1 MRICYRLCH
10 RSGVAETAYP
20 LWNLSPD
27 GRVVGRH
34 KETIVRSRL
43 LSVLVLG
50 LVVLSLSAE
59 ASAAG
64 SETAIFA
71 GGCFWCEESA
81 FEDLPGVIS
90 VTSGYTGGST
100 PNPTYEEVS
109 SGRTGHAE
117 SAQVVYDPDKISY
130 EKLLDVYWH
139 NIDPLQKDG
148 QFCDHGTQYRTAI
161 FYSND
166 SQKRAAEAS
175 KATLEQEP
183 RFKGKIAT
191 QIVPASKF
199 YPAEAY
205 HQNYC
210 KVRPVQYQAYREG
223 CRRDARLKDIWGAEA
238 GGH

>member
-1 MRICYRLCH
+1 VRRLPF
-10 RSGVAETAYP
+10 A
-20 LWNLSPD
+20 L
-27 GRVVGRH
+27 
-34 KETIVRSRL
+34 I
-43 LSVLVLG
+43 LG
-50 LVVLSLSAE
+50 LALLRLA
-59 ASAAG
+59 ASARGA
-64 SETAIFA
+64 SRETAIFA

-109 SGRTGHAE
+109 TGRTGHAE

-175 KATLEQEP
+175 KAKLEQET

-191 QIVPASKF
+191 QIVAASKF
-199 YPAEAY
+199 YPAEEH
-205 HQNYC
+205 HQNFC
-210 KVRPVQYQAYREG
+210 KVRPAQYAAYRQG
-223 CRRDARLKDIWGAEA
+223 CGRDVRLKEIWGSEA